1 MKIANSVLELI
12 GNTPI
17 VKLNSVT
24 KTVEATILAKCE
36 YLNPSGSIK
45 DRIALRMIEEAMN
58 RGEIKPGCTIT
69 DASTGNTGIALSFI
83 SAVKGYRAIICMP
96 KGWAN
101 PDRVK
106 QMEAYG
112 AEIIEISPGEEVEA
126 ALKGKSVHG
135 GVIELIPR
143 IKCLEMEKTQPN
155 TWWARQSLNFDNV
168 AAHRETT
175 GKEIIEQT
183 DGKVDAFVAAIG
195 TGGTL
200 LGVAEALKEKN
211 PNIKIYG
218 IEPDSTRDFSSM
230 PRLRSYMKKYGI
242 PGIRGS
248 IIDELRERKD
258 LVDEV
263 FLVEDKDALN
273 MAHRLCEEEGLFVGM
288 SSGANVFAALKVAK
302 KLGKGKTI
310 VTILVDRRDRYLT
323 VEHFTT

>member
-1 MKIANSVLELI
+1 MKIADSVLDLI

-17 VKLNSVT
+17 VKLNHVT
-24 KTVEATILAKCE
+24 KKVKATILAKCE

-45 DRIALRMIEEAMN
+45 DRIALRMTEEAKN
-58 RGEIKPGCTIT
+58 RGEIKPGSTIT

-83 SAVKGYRAIICMP
+83 SAVKGYKAVICMP

-112 AEIIEISPGEEVEA
+112 AKIIEISPGKDVEA
-126 ALKGKSVHG
+126 ALRGKSVHG

-143 IKCLEMEKTQPN
+143 IRCLEMEKTQPN
-155 TWWARQSLNFDNV
+155 TWWVRQSLNSDNV

-175 GKEIIEQT
+175 GREIIEQT

-211 PNIKIYG
+211 PDVKIYG
-218 IEPDSTRDFSSM
+218 VEPASTRDFSSE
-230 PRLRSYMKKYGI
+230 PKLRSYMTKYGI

-248 IIDELRERKD
+248 IIDELHDRKD
-258 LVDEV
+258 MIEKI
-263 FLVEDKDALN
+263 FLIEDKYAIN
-273 MAHRLCEEEGLFVGM
+273 MAHRLCREEGLFVGM
-288 SSGANVFAALKVAK
+288 SSGANVYAALKVAK
-302 KLGKGKTI
+302 GLGKGKTI